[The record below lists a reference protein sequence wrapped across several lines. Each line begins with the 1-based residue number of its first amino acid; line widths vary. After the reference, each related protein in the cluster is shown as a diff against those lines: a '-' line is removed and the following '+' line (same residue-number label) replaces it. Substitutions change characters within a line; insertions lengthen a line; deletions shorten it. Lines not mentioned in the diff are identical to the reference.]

1 MQLLSLLLLSLCLTK
16 VALAIPASINCP
28 VEYDGLCALL
38 QVLRH
43 LPNVQSVA
51 YQVAA
56 NDGSSNEML
65 LSTAFATLQ
74 VSRGPVDFKTLLPED
89 APLQGPSLNQSPGH
103 ILAFLSDELFPWLV
117 LLFGRKGDSIVQ
129 MLPLPEIDAQRILRA
144 PGEPVSIQA
153 LIDADLM
160 AERHGQSTNA
170 CQKAQR
176 DEEWVTL
183 STTVAH
189 GEVASTDM
197 ELDTI
202 LAEIEARTPRSDQG
216 EMSSHDAE
224 KDEPRGAED
233 LVPTILAL
241 QILQGS
247 KPCAE
252 DYQHPSVTAENTIV
266 FRGIEYILAGMIVCH
281 RERPNEYAALI
292 RPNRYIA
299 TNGELTKSSKWYLVN
314 SAHHS
319 FKTRKATFA
328 ELNQIYQSHILFYV
342 TTSSL
347 RKPEEKHTPPT
358 EDSDSDSAWCPFGEE
373 PIPEVVMLRL
383 IAKGLVNYPDPPTV
397 DLVHPFDHRSNKK
410 IELNVTE
417 ESLAGNLRSPREKRA
432 KTPSWGSG
440 TISSLFKGRSSAR
453 KSLSPRN
460 QKRSSSPGKDN
471 ESLSPRTSPRFNF
484 SRLSPRK
491 KYHDHSKKGFQAP
504 DKQCSPQSLPPLD
517 VSRIAPE
524 REKSHDN
531 SLYTCRT
538 RDKTNAPLS
547 LERRKSDGTI
557 VRWAFD
563 TESDDPLLKCTS
575 IDGDKM
581 GGWRDRKKAE
591 CLSEKSHSPCSLRV
605 ASLGDSSVENVKT
618 PLAPRVP
625 LKNSSNSVVM
635 TNARGSSLEASC
647 PFREANTKGSSVSP
661 ARKRPSDD
669 TKSNSLRFE

>member
-1 MQLLSLLLLSLCLTK
+1 MQLLSLLFLSLCLAK

-56 NDGSSNEML
+56 NYGSSNEML
-65 LSTAFATLQ
+65 LSTVFATLQ
-74 VSRGPVDFKTLLPED
+74 VARGPVDFKTLLPED
-89 APLQGPSLNQSPGH
+89 APLQDPSLNQLPGH

-117 LLFGRKGDSIVQ
+117 LLFGKRGDSIVR
-129 MLPLPEIDAQRILRA
+129 MLPLPEIGAQRIFRA

-160 AERHGQSTNA
+160 AERHGQGT
-170 CQKAQR
+170 KAQR

-183 STTVAH
+183 STTASN
-189 GEVASTDM
+189 GEVSSTDI
-197 ELDTI
+197 ELDMI
-202 LAEIEARTPRSDQG
+202 LAEMEARKPCIDQG
-216 EMSSHDAE
+216 GMSSHDAE
-224 KDEPRGAED
+224 KDEPMGADD

-247 KPCAE
+247 KPYAE

-266 FRGIEYILAGMIVCH
+266 VRGIEYILAGMIVCH

-292 RPNRYIA
+292 RPNLCIA
-299 TNGELTKSSKWYLVN
+299 TDGELTKSSKWYLVN
-314 SAHHS
+314 SADHS
-319 FKTRKATFA
+319 FKTRKVTFA

-342 TTSSL
+342 KTSSL
-347 RKPEEKHTPPT
+347 RKPEEKHNPPT
-358 EDSDSDSAWCPFGEE
+358 EDSESDSEWYPFGEE

-383 IAKGLVNYPDPPTV
+383 IAKGLVNYPDHPTI
-397 DLVHPFDHRSNKK
+397 DLVHPFDYRSNKK
-410 IELNVTE
+410 IELNGKE
-417 ESLAGNLRSPREKRA
+417 ECLADDLRSPRERRA

-471 ESLSPRTSPRFNF
+471 ESLSARTSPRFNF
-484 SRLSPRK
+484 GRLSPRK
-491 KYHDHSKKGFQAP
+491 NYHGHSKKGSQDP
-504 DKQCSPQSLPPLD
+504 DKKCSPQSLLSLD
-517 VSRIAPE
+517 VDRIAPE

-531 SLYTCRT
+531 SIYTCRT
-538 RDKTNAPLS
+538 RDKPKVPLS
-547 LERRKSDGTI
+547 QERRKSDGTI
-557 VRWAFD
+557 VRWASD
-563 TESDDPLLKCTS
+563 TESGDSLLKCTS
-575 IDGDKM
+575 IDGDKL
-581 GGWRDRKKAE
+581 GGWRDRKKVE

-605 ASLGDSSVENVKT
+605 ASLGDPSVENVKT

-625 LKNSSNSVVM
+625 LKNSSKSVVT
-635 TNARGSSLEASC
+635 TNARESSLEASC
-647 PFREANTKGSSVSP
+647 TFRETNTKGSSMSS
-661 ARKRPSDD
+661 ARKRSSDD
-669 TKSNSLRFE
+669 TKRNSLRFE